1 MKMKSFLN
9 LMNKSFWMKGLNF
22 FLTLIALITAGPV
35 AIAAGAAVEDPTP
48 DAGEPGSQATPDK
61 STPSGDGTAP
71 DGNGAGKHGTG
82 TGSATG
88 IRQAG
93 LAEEEYDKD
102 IVRYKAPVF
111 VLLNLA
117 RTVATQK
124 SVKGYEVPHFR
135 IGASSLKLK
144 TKAAIA
150 RAHTISLTNENVDGN
165 LDLAI
170 PGSTL
175 AVCGVS
181 GFVDGSKTKKEGDLQ
196 LFVTSNTG
204 DSVTCVA
211 INGEAKTDG
220 QISERLQD
228 YYVPAIPADTTI
240 MISGV
245 AGSESQKVVAP
256 DNSNPTPKTVFLQKE
271 IFNVRI
277 TDHYKEIM
285 KKIGWGISDVKEDGL
300 ENFSHKAEVSLW
312 TGKQKR
318 FLVKE
323 PKSGQ
328 NEYTYTTE
336 GILRQLSNIFGTD
349 TLSYDILVDIMKV
362 EFANNGDSKE
372 AYALCGREKISELLK
387 IDYIK
392 NGVQFTQETTEYGV
406 IVNHIKNN
414 FGTLHVVHAPML
426 DELEMSDFMV
436 VADLKLARYYHQIKK
451 ETTTDNN
458 KLGDDATESS
468 RYTYIESMA
477 LALRGFNS
485 MLVGPSAKIA
495 QRNLS
500 TSANPITLESK
511 LPATAAEGTK
521 VVLTEDY
528 TVGTGNEAKTYEKG
542 KVYVYHNNAWALFT
556 GDVTD

>member
-1 MKMKSFLN
+1 MKSFLN
-9 LMNKSFWMKGLNF
+9 LKNIFFMKGLNLV
-22 FLTLIALITAGPV
+22 LTLIALITAGPV
-35 AIAAGAAVEDPTP
+35 ALAAGAPVEDPTP
-48 DAGEPGSQATPDK
+48 DTGNAGSQPKPDD
-61 STPSGDGTAP
+61 STPSGDGLSP

-82 TGSATG
+82 TGSGTG

-102 IVRYKAPVF
+102 IVRYKAPVY

-135 IGASSLKLK
+135 IGASSLKLR
-144 TKAAIA
+144 TKSATVEG
-150 RAHTISLTNENVDGN
+150 HTVQFTNNNVDGN

-175 AVCGVS
+175 AVCGVN
-181 GFVDGSKTKKEGDLQ
+181 GYVDGSQTKTDGDLQ
-196 LFVTSNTG
+196 LFVLSNDG
-204 DSVTCVA
+204 DAVICAA
-211 INGEAKTDG
+211 INGKAKTEG
-220 QISERLQD
+220 STSERLKD
-228 YYVPAIPADTTI
+228 YTIPAIPAGTTI
-240 MISGV
+240 LIGGV

-285 KKIGWGISDVKEDGL
+285 KKIGWGVADVKEDGL

-318 FLVKE
+318 FLVRE
-323 PKSGQ
+323 SKSGQ

-406 IVNHIKNN
+406 IINHIKNN

-426 DELEMSDFMV
+426 DELEMSDCMV
-436 VADLKLARYYHQIKK
+436 VVDMKLARYYHQIKK

-485 MLVGPSAKIA
+485 MLVGPSEKIA
-495 QRNLS
+495 NRNLS
-500 TSANPITLESK
+500 PSANPITLETR
-511 LPATAAEGTK
+511 LPSTAAEGAK
-521 VVLTEDY
+521 VVLTESY
-528 TVGTGNEAKTYEKG
+528 TVGTGNDAVTYEKD
-542 KVYVYHNNAWALFT
+542 KVYIYHNNEWQVFT
-556 GDVTD
+556 GTVTD